1 MIATVRRAEVTLRPR
16 TDPLAA
22 AEGGDIRVR
31 VLHVLATLLP
41 GGSEISVLRL
51 VGALDTTCYLVRVAC
66 LRGEPVL
73 AADFMSAGV
82 EVVLHCFSMVDRLD
96 ECLERG
102 WWISFAGNVTY
113 PSATELAAAAERVP
127 DDRLLVETD
136 APYLA
141 DFYGAL
147 AGRLGGARCVVATKH
162 APDEFRT
169 RRTWKRYPF
178 LLLERLAY
186 EMDDA
191 VIVVS
196 EGLRVFF
203 ETVER
208 LPRRKM
214 IVIGHGVDATARP
227 ATREEARRSL
237 GLPQQGP
244 LIGAVGRLSPE
255 KGQNVLLQA
264 LPSVLAAFPQA
275 ACVLAGEGPARAAL
289 EAEARR
295 LGIGDR
301 VVFLGLRRDVP
312 MVLAALDL
320 FVQPSIYEGFGLSLL
335 EAMAAGLPVV
345 ASRVGGIPE
354 LIEDGRTG
362 LLVPPQDPMA
372 LAGAVVRLLGD
383 SEGARRLGE
392 AAASR
397 SRERFS
403 LGRVADRVDAL
414 YRNILAMAR

>member
-1 MIATVRRAEVTLRPR
+1 RRRARARGASGVRPR
-16 TDPLAA
+16 QHLGPALRSPTGGHRLAPRAAGGAGRGRSEVKTGAARATDGARPRVHRAGPA
-22 AEGGDIRVR
+22 GAGDAPIR

-51 VGALDTTCYLVRVAC
+51 ISVLDPGRYQVRVAW

-73 AADFMSAGV
+73 ENEFRAAGAD
-82 EVVLHCFSMVDRLD
+82 VVPMGMRAKLDPACFLRLVRYVAR
-96 ECLERG
+96 ER
-102 WWISFAGNVTY
+102 IDIVHTHMD
-113 PSATELAAAAERVP
+113 V
-127 DDRLLVETD
+127 
-136 APYLA
+136 A

-162 APDEFRT
+162 APDEFRP

-178 LLLERLAY
+178 LLLERLSY
-186 EMDDA
+186 QMDDA

-196 EGLRVFF
+196 EGLRFFF

-362 LLVPPQDPMA
+362 LLVPPQDSMA
-372 LAGAVVRLLGD
+372 LA
-383 SEGARRLGE
+383 
-392 AAASR
+392 
-397 SRERFS
+397 
-403 LGRVADRVDAL
+403 
-414 YRNILAMAR
+414 

>member
-1 MIATVRRAEVTLRPR
+1 MIATLRRAEAGRSPTLDSP
-16 TDPLAA
+16 AA
-22 AEGGDIRVR
+22 RGDRDVRVR

-51 VGALDTTCYLVRVAC
+51 VAALDTTRYLVRVAC
-66 LRGEPVL
+66 LRGEPLL
-73 AADFMSAGV
+73 ADEFRAAGV
-82 EVVLHCFSMVDRLD
+82 EVVRFGMRGKFDPGCLLRLRRYVAR
-96 ECLERG
+96 ER
-102 WWISFAGNVTY
+102 IDIVHTHM
-113 PSATELAAAAERVP
+113 
-127 DDRLLVETD
+127 D
-136 APYLA
+136 LA

-147 AGRLGGARCVVATKH
+147 AGRLGGARGVVATKH

-196 EGLRVFF
+196 EGLRAFL
-203 ETVER
+203 EKVER

-214 IVIGHGVDATARP
+214 VVIGHGIEATPHP
-227 ATREEARRSL
+227 ATRGEARRAL
-237 GLPQQGP
+237 GLPSHGP

-255 KGQNVLLQA
+255 KGQGFLMQA
-264 LPSVLAAFPQA
+264 LPAILAAFPRA
-275 ACVLAGEGPARAAL
+275 ACVIAGEGPSRAAL
-289 EAEARR
+289 EEESRR

-301 VVFLGLRRDVP
+301 VVFLGFRRDVP

-354 LIEDGRTG
+354 VIEDGHTG
-362 LLVPPQDPMA
+362 ILVQPQDPAA

-383 SEGARRLGE
+383 TEGARRLGE
-392 AAASR
+392 SAANRA
-397 SRERFS
+397 RERYS
-403 LGRVADRVDAL
+403 LSRVAQRVDDL
-414 YRNILAMAR
+414 YRDILARPR

>member
-1 MIATVRRAEVTLRPR
+1 MIVTVPRAEDTVRPR
-16 TDPLAA
+16 IDSLAA
-22 AEGGDIRVR
+22 PEGRDTRVR

-51 VGALDTTCYLVRVAC
+51 VAALDTTRYLVRVAC

-73 AADFMSAGV
+73 ADEFRAAGV
-82 EVVLHCFSMVDRLD
+82 EVVRFGMRGKFDPACLLRLRRYVAR
-96 ECLERG
+96 ER
-102 WWISFAGNVTY
+102 IDIVHTHM
-113 PSATELAAAAERVP
+113 
-127 DDRLLVETD
+127 D
-136 APYLA
+136 LA

-147 AGRLGGARCVVATKH
+147 AGRLGGARVVVSTKH

-196 EGLRVFF
+196 EGLRAFL
-203 ETVER
+203 EKAER

-214 IVIGHGVDATARP
+214 VVIGHGIDQTSRP
-227 ATREEARRSL
+227 ATREEARSAL
-237 GLPQQGP
+237 GLPPRGP

-255 KGQNVLLQA
+255 KGQIVLLRA
-264 LPSVLAAFPQA
+264 LPAIVAAFPEA
-275 ACVLAGEGPARAAL
+275 ACVFAGEGPSRAAL
-289 EAEARR
+289 EAEMRR

-301 VVFLGLRRDVP
+301 VVLLGFRRDVP

-335 EAMAAGLPVV
+335 EAMAAGLPIV

-354 LIEDGRTG
+354 VIEDGHTG
-362 LLVPPQDPMA
+362 LLVPPQDPAA

-383 SEGARRLGE
+383 QEGARRLGE
-392 AAASR
+392 SAAGRA
-397 SRERFS
+397 RERYS
-403 LGRVADRVDAL
+403 LARVAARVDDL
-414 YRNILAMAR
+414 YRDILERTR

>member
-1 MIATVRRAEVTLRPR
+1 VIATVRRAEVTVRPR
-16 TDPLAA
+16 TDPSAA
-22 AEGGDIRVR
+22 TEEGDIRVR

-51 VGALDTTCYLVRVAC
+51 VAALDTTRYLVRVAC
-66 LRGEPVL
+66 LRGKPVL
-73 AADFMSAGV
+73 ADEFRSAGI
-82 EVVLHCFSMVDRLD
+82 EVVQFGMRGKLDPCCLLRLRRYVAR
-96 ECLERG
+96 ER
-102 WWISFAGNVTY
+102 IDIVHTHM
-113 PSATELAAAAERVP
+113 
-127 DDRLLVETD
+127 D
-136 APYLA
+136 LA

-214 IVIGHGVDATARP
+214 IVIGHGIEATPSP
-227 ATREEARRSL
+227 ATREEARRAL
-237 GLPQQGP
+237 GLPPQGP

-255 KGQNVLLQA
+255 KGQIVLLRA

-275 ACVLAGEGPARAAL
+275 ACVLAGEGPSRAAL
-289 EAEARR
+289 EAETRR

-301 VVFLGLRRDVP
+301 VIFLGLRRDVP
-312 MVLAALDL
+312 MVLAGLDL

-335 EAMAAGLPVV
+335 EAMSAGLPVV

-354 LIEDGRTG
+354 VIEDGRTG
-362 LLVPPQDPMA
+362 LLVPPQDPTA

-392 AAASR
+392 SAASR
-397 SRERFS
+397 ARERFS
-403 LGRVADRVDAL
+403 LGRVAERVDAL
-414 YRNILAMAR
+414 YRNILATVR